1 MANIIKIKRGLSTNI
16 PNVSLEQGE
25 LAITTDTN
33 ELYVGTE
40 AGKEKLTGGGMDA
53 INIVADSSITT
64 EKTGKVDIASIFT
77 GTETKTYT
85 IKGTTN
91 LEQAV
96 IYCGAGTVK
105 NMVSEPQE
113 DLTAPSGAT
122 IIYTNKSGFLMSKYG
137 IYLLV
142 YDEQNS
148 MCFGVPYDQSTLYG
162 FSEHKYEMV
171 PCTITDATPAGTT
184 KGGFTYDEANRV
196 FKAIG
201 EKGKDYKT
209 TLTMTGNAYST
220 HIIVRPNQ
228 QNEHGTVRLE
238 KISNGQSEGY
248 IVTETS
254 GFISEYIT
262 VDLEIGDKLVMTYT
276 GNFNTTSDDNV
287 EISFSY
293 YRGEEQHTTT
303 TLFYINN
310 LLDDIHF
317 QLEANTAAAQKLD
330 WEKEWRS
337 NKTKYI
343 NSTSTDEQYP
353 TAKAVYDYGNT
364 FRKPTIKA
372 GINST
377 VVITNS
383 EQEVSFP
390 IVLYNNTTTSH
401 VFNGNIYV
409 GEAPG
414 YVRLNLNLG
423 GTFFRTST
431 SIGETATITVYVQKE
446 SNNSIAEN
454 IIIRKYT
461 IRSND
466 KRWEINLQDDVIYDT
481 NDHFSVLVVSD
492 DWVSGQIIK
501 LDRGEFSCSILEQNG
516 IPEECLINVKINP
529 DGPVPPDGTYEIY
542 KDKEFSQ
549 LLESG
554 ENTTFTWSYTESMDI
569 GYPVMYLKIL
579 CAITSEAPKFQTG
592 CCATSFVGGGEHA
605 YAIALNAENSAIEFY

>member
-105 NMVSEPQE
+105 NMMSEPQE

-171 PCTITDATPAGTT
+171 PCTITNDTL
-184 KGGFTYDEANRV
+184 GFTYDEAART
-196 FKAIG
+196 FTAIG
-201 EKGKDYKT
+201 GFTKHYKT

-228 QNEHGTVRLE
+228 QNEHGTIKLE
-238 KISNGQSEGY
+238 KISNGQST
-248 IVTETS
+248 IITETS

-262 VDLEIGDKLVMTYT
+262 VDLETGDKVVMTYD
-276 GNFNTTSDDNV
+276 GNLGATSDENV
-287 EISFSY
+287 EIFFSY
-293 YRGEEQHTTT
+293 YQGEEQHTTA

-317 QLEANTAAAQKLD
+317 QLEANAAAAQRLD

-337 NKTKYI
+337 NKVKYI
-343 NSTSTDEQYP
+343 ESTSTDEQYP
-353 TAKAVYDYGNT
+353 TAKAVYE

-377 VVITNS
+377 LSIIAG
-383 EQEVSFP
+383 EQAVSFP
-390 IVLYNNTTTSH
+390 VVLYNNTTTSTLQ
-401 VFNGNIYV
+401 VLNGNIHV

-414 YVRLNLNLG
+414 YARLNLNLG
-423 GTFFRTST
+423 GTFSITS
-431 SIGETATITVYVQKE
+431 SPSASVSETATITVYVQKDFNGI
-446 SNNSIAEN
+446 SEN
-454 IIIRKYT
+454 IIIREYT
-461 IRSND
+461 IRSSD
-466 KRWEINLQDDVIYDT
+466 KRWEINLQDDVIYDE
-481 NDHFSVLVVSD
+481 NDQFTVIIDSD
-492 DWVSGQIIK
+492 KVSGQAIE
-501 LDRGEFSCSILEQNG
+501 LDRGEFSCSILERGGTPN
-516 IPEECLINVKINP
+516 ERLINVKINP
-529 DGPVPPDGTYEIY
+529 DGAVPPDEAYSIY
-542 KDKEFSQ
+542 KNKDFTE
-549 LLESG
+549 LLTSG
-554 ENTTFTWSYTESMDI
+554 TDTTFTWSYTESAGI
-569 GYPVMYLKIL
+569 GYPVMYLKIW
-579 CAITSEAPKFQTG
+579 CALTSPTPKFQTG
-592 CCATSFVGGGEHA
+592 CCATRVGENT

>member
-105 NMVSEPQE
+105 NMMSEPQE

-171 PCTITDATPAGTT
+171 PCTITNDTL
-184 KGGFTYDEANRV
+184 GFTYDEAART
-196 FKAIG
+196 FTAIG
-201 EKGKDYKT
+201 GFTKHYKT

-228 QNEHGTVRLE
+228 QNEHGTIKLE
-238 KISNGQSEGY
+238 KISNGQST
-248 IVTETS
+248 IITETS

-262 VDLEIGDKLVMTYT
+262 VDLETGDKLVMTYD
-276 GNFNTTSDDNV
+276 GNLGATSDENV
-287 EISFSY
+287 EIFFSY
-293 YRGEEQHTTT
+293 YQGEEQHTTA

-317 QLEANTAAAQKLD
+317 QLEANAAAAQRLD

-337 NKTKYI
+337 NKVKYI
-343 NSTSTDEQYP
+343 ESTSTDEQYP
-353 TAKAVYDYGNT
+353 TAKAVYE

-377 VVITNS
+377 LSIIAG
-383 EQEVSFP
+383 EQAVSFP
-390 IVLYNNTTTSH
+390 VVLYNNTTTSTLQ
-401 VFNGNIYV
+401 VLNGNIHV

-414 YVRLNLNLG
+414 YARLNLNLG
-423 GTFFRTST
+423 GTFSRAST
-431 SIGETATITVYVQKE
+431 SIGETATITVYVQKDFNGI
-446 SNNSIAEN
+446 SEN
-454 IIIRKYT
+454 IIIREYT
-461 IRSND
+461 IRSSD
-466 KRWEINLQDDVIYDT
+466 KRWEINLQDDVIYDE
-481 NDHFSVLVVSD
+481 NDQFTVIIDSD
-492 DWVSGQIIK
+492 KVSGQAIE
-501 LDRGEFSCSILEQNG
+501 LDRGEFSCSILERGGTPN
-516 IPEECLINVKINP
+516 ERLINVKINP
-529 DGPVPPDGTYEIY
+529 DGAVPPGEAYSIY
-542 KDKEFSQ
+542 KNKDFTE
-549 LLESG
+549 LLTSG
-554 ENTTFTWSYTESMDI
+554 TDTTFTWSYTESAGI
-569 GYPVMYLKIL
+569 GYPVMYLKIW
-579 CAITSEAPKFQTG
+579 CALTSPTPKFQTG
-592 CCATSFVGGGEHA
+592 CCATHMGENT

>member
-1 MANIIKIKRGLSTNI
+1 MANIIKIKRGLSTDI
-16 PNVSLEQGE
+16 PNASLEQGE

-105 NMVSEPQE
+105 NMMSEPQE

-122 IIYTNKSGFLMSKYG
+122 IIYTNKSGFLMSRYG

-162 FSEHKYEMV
+162 FSEHKYEIV
-171 PCTITDATPAGTT
+171 PCTITNDTL
-184 KGGFTYDEANRV
+184 GFTYDETART
-196 FKAIG
+196 FTAIG
-201 EKGKDYKT
+201 GFTKHYKT
-209 TLTMTGNAYST
+209 TLTMAGNAYST

-228 QNEHGTVRLE
+228 QNEHGTIKLE
-238 KISNGQSEGY
+238 KISNGQST
-248 IVTETS
+248 IITETS

-262 VDLEIGDKLVMTYT
+262 VDLETGDKLVMTYD
-276 GNFNTTSDDNV
+276 GNLGATSDENV
-287 EISFSY
+287 EIFFSY
-293 YRGEEQHTTT
+293 YQGEEQHTTA

-317 QLEANTAAAQKLD
+317 QLEANAAAAQRLD

-337 NKTKYI
+337 NKTKRI
-343 NSTSTDEQYP
+343 DSLSTDEQYP

-364 FRKPTIKA
+364 FRKPTIKT
-372 GINST
+372 GINSNLF
-377 VVITNS
+377 ITNS
-383 EQEVSFP
+383 KQEVSFP
-390 IVLYNNTTTSH
+390 IVLYNNTTTLQ
-401 VFNGNIYV
+401 VLNGNIHV

-414 YVRLNLNLG
+414 YTRLNLNLG
-423 GTFFRTST
+423 GTFSRTST
-431 SIGETATITVYVQKE
+431 SIGETATITVYIQKE
-446 SNNSIAEN
+446 SDNSIAEN
-454 IIIRKYT
+454 IIIREYT
-461 IRSND
+461 IRSSD
-466 KRWEINLQDDVIYDT
+466 KKWEINLQDDVIYNT
-481 NDHFSVLVVSD
+481 NDYFIIQVVSD
-492 DWVSGQIIK
+492 DWVSGQIIE
-501 LDRGEFSCSILEQNG
+501 LNQGEFSCSILEQNG
-516 IPEECLINVKINP
+516 IPDERLINVKINP
-529 DGPVPPDGTYEIY
+529 DGPVPPGDEAYSIY
-542 KDKEFSQ
+542 KNKDFSE

-554 ENTTFTWSYTESMDI
+554 MDTTFTWSYTESTDI
-569 GYPVMYLKIL
+569 GYPVMYLKIW
-579 CAITSEAPKFQTG
+579 CALTSETPKFQTG
-592 CCATSFVGGGEHA
+592 CCATLVGENA

>member
-105 NMVSEPQE
+105 NMMSEPQE

-171 PCTITDATPAGTT
+171 PCTITNDTL
-184 KGGFTYDEANRV
+184 GFTYDEAART
-196 FKAIG
+196 FTAIG
-201 EKGKDYKT
+201 GFTKHYKT

-228 QNEHGTVRLE
+228 QNEHGTIKLE
-238 KISNGQSEGY
+238 KISNGQST
-248 IVTETS
+248 IITETS

-262 VDLEIGDKLVMTYT
+262 VDLETGDKLVMTYD
-276 GNFNTTSDDNV
+276 GNLGATSDENV
-287 EISFSY
+287 EIFFSY
-293 YRGEEQHTTT
+293 YQGEEQHTTA

-317 QLEANTAAAQKLD
+317 QLEANAAAAQRLD

-337 NKTKYI
+337 NKVKYI
-343 NSTSTDEQYP
+343 ESTSTDEQYP
-353 TAKAVYDYGNT
+353 TAKAVYE

-377 VVITNS
+377 LSIIAG
-383 EQEVSFP
+383 EQAVSFP
-390 IVLYNNTTTSH
+390 VVLYNNTTTSTLQ
-401 VFNGNIYV
+401 VLNGNIHV

-414 YVRLNLNLG
+414 YARLNLNLG
-423 GTFFRTST
+423 GTFSITS
-431 SIGETATITVYVQKE
+431 SPSASVSETATITVYVQKDFNGI
-446 SNNSIAEN
+446 SEN
-454 IIIRKYT
+454 IIIREYT
-461 IRSND
+461 IRSSD
-466 KRWEINLQDDVIYDT
+466 KRWEINLQDDVIYDE
-481 NDHFSVLVVSD
+481 NDQFTVIIDSD
-492 DWVSGQIIK
+492 KVSGQAIE
-501 LDRGEFSCSILEQNG
+501 LDRGEFSCSILERGGTPN
-516 IPEECLINVKINP
+516 ERLINVKINP
-529 DGPVPPDGTYEIY
+529 DGAVPPDEAYSIY
-542 KDKEFSQ
+542 KNKDFTE
-549 LLESG
+549 LLTSG
-554 ENTTFTWSYTESMDI
+554 TDTTFTWSYTESAGI
-569 GYPVMYLKIL
+569 GYPVMYLKIW
-579 CAITSEAPKFQTG
+579 CALTSPTPKFQTG
-592 CCATSFVGGGEHA
+592 CCATHMGENT

>member
-105 NMVSEPQE
+105 NMMSEPQE

-171 PCTITDATPAGTT
+171 PCTITNDTL
-184 KGGFTYDEANRV
+184 GFTYDEAART
-196 FKAIG
+196 FTAIG
-201 EKGKDYKT
+201 GFTKHYKT

-228 QNEHGTVRLE
+228 QNEHGTIKLE
-238 KISNGQSEGY
+238 KISNGQST
-248 IVTETS
+248 IITETS

-262 VDLEIGDKLVMTYT
+262 VDLETGDKLVMTYD
-276 GNFNTTSDDNV
+276 GNLGATSDENV
-287 EISFSY
+287 EIFFSY
-293 YRGEEQHTTT
+293 YQGEEQHTTA

-317 QLEANTAAAQKLD
+317 QLEANAAAAQRLD

-337 NKTKYI
+337 NKVKYI
-343 NSTSTDEQYP
+343 ESTSTDEQYP
-353 TAKAVYDYGNT
+353 TAKAVYE

-377 VVITNS
+377 LSIIAG
-383 EQEVSFP
+383 EQAVSFP
-390 IVLYNNTTTSH
+390 VVLYNNTTTSTLQ
-401 VFNGNIYV
+401 VLNGNIHV

-414 YVRLNLNLG
+414 YARLNLNLG
-423 GTFFRTST
+423 GTFSITS
-431 SIGETATITVYVQKE
+431 SPSASVSETATITVYVQKDFNGI
-446 SNNSIAEN
+446 SEN
-454 IIIRKYT
+454 IIIREYT
-461 IRSND
+461 IRSSD
-466 KRWEINLQDDVIYDT
+466 KRWEINLQDDVIYDE
-481 NDHFSVLVVSD
+481 NDQFTVIIDSD
-492 DWVSGQIIK
+492 KVSGQAIE
-501 LDRGEFSCSILEQNG
+501 LDRGEFSCSILERGGTPN
-516 IPEECLINVKINP
+516 ERLINVKINP
-529 DGPVPPDGTYEIY
+529 DGAVPPDEAYSIY
-542 KDKEFSQ
+542 KNKDFTE
-549 LLESG
+549 LLTSG
-554 ENTTFTWSYTESMDI
+554 TDTTFTWSYTESAGI
-569 GYPVMYLKIL
+569 GYPVMYLKIW
-579 CAITSEAPKFQTG
+579 CALTSPTPKFQTG
-592 CCATSFVGGGEHA
+592 CCATRVGENT

>member
-1 MANIIKIKRGLSTNI
+1 MANIIKIKRGLSTDI
-16 PNVSLEQGE
+16 PNATLEQGE

-33 ELYVGTE
+33 DLYVGTE
-40 AGKEKLTGGGMDA
+40 TGKEKLTGGGVDA

-64 EKTGKVDIASIFT
+64 EKTGKVDIASIFI

-91 LEQAV
+91 LEQGV
-96 IYCGAGTVK
+96 IYCGTGTVK
-105 NMVSEPQE
+105 NMMSEPQE

-142 YDEQNS
+142 YDAESS

-162 FSEHKYEMV
+162 FLEHKYEMV
-171 PCTITDATPAGTT
+171 PCTITDATPAGTI

-201 EKGKDYKT
+201 EKRKDYKT

-238 KISNGQSEGY
+238 KISNGQST
-248 IVTETS
+248 IVTETT
-254 GFISEYIT
+254 GFIPEYIT
-262 VDLEIGDKLVMTYT
+262 VDLETGDQLVMTYE
-276 GNFNTTSDDNV
+276 GNFHTTSDDNV
-287 EISFSY
+287 EIFFSY
-293 YRGEEQHTTT
+293 YRGEEEHTTS

-343 NSTSTDEQYP
+343 DSTSTDEQYP

-390 IVLYNNTTTSH
+390 MVLYNNTTTSH
-401 VFNGNIYV
+401 VFNGIIYV

-414 YVRLNLNLG
+414 YARLNLNLG
-423 GTFFRTST
+423 GTFSRTST
-431 SIGETATITVYVQKE
+431 SVSETATITVYVQKG
-446 SNNSIAEN
+446 SNGITEN
-454 IIIRKYT
+454 IIIREYT
-461 IRSND
+461 IRSSD
-466 KRWEINLQDDVIYDT
+466 KRWEINLQDDVMYSETDQ
-481 NDHFSVLVVSD
+481 FAVVIDSD
-492 DWVSGQIIK
+492 KVSGQIIT
-501 LDRGEFSCSILEQNG
+501 LNQGEFSCSILERG
-516 IPEECLINVKINP
+516 GTPDEYLINVKINP

-542 KDKEFSQ
+542 KDKEFSE

-554 ENTTFTWSYTESMDI
+554 ENTTFTWSYTESTGI

-592 CCATSFVGGGEHA
+592 CCATSFVGGGEYA

>member
-1 MANIIKIKRGLSTNI
+1 MANIIKIKRGLSTDI
-16 PNVSLEQGE
+16 PNATLEQGE

-33 ELYVGTE
+33 DLYVGTE
-40 AGKEKLTGGGMDA
+40 TGKEKLTGGGMDA

-105 NMVSEPQE
+105 NMMSEPQE

-142 YDEQNS
+142 YDEPNS

-162 FSEHKYEMV
+162 FLEHKYEMV
-171 PCTITDATPAGTT
+171 PCTITNDTL
-184 KGGFTYDEANRV
+184 GFTYDETTRT
-196 FKAIG
+196 FTAIG
-201 EKGKDYKT
+201 GFLKHYKT

-228 QNEHGTVRLE
+228 QNENGIIKLE
-238 KISNGQSEGY
+238 KISNGQST
-248 IVTETS
+248 IVSETS
-254 GFISEYIT
+254 GFIPEYIT
-262 VDLEIGDKLVMTYT
+262 VDLETGDKLVMTYD
-276 GNFNTTSDDNV
+276 GNIGATSNDNV

-293 YRGEEQHTTT
+293 YRGEEQHTTA

-317 QLEANTAAAQKLD
+317 QLEANAAAAQRLD

-337 NKTKYI
+337 NKVKYI
-343 NSTSTDEQYP
+343 ESTSTDEQYP
-353 TAKAVYDYGNT
+353 TAKAVYE

-377 VVITNS
+377 LSITAG
-383 EQEVSFP
+383 EQVVSFP
-390 IVLYNNTTTSH
+390 VVLYNNTTTSTLQ
-401 VFNGNIYV
+401 VLNGNISV
-409 GEAPG
+409 DEAPG
-414 YVRLNLNLG
+414 YARLNLNLG
-423 GTFFRTST
+423 GTFSITSRP
-431 SIGETATITVYVQKE
+431 SASVSETATITVYVQKDFNGI
-446 SNNSIAEN
+446 SEN
-454 IIIRKYT
+454 IIIREYT
-461 IRSND
+461 IRSSD
-466 KRWEINLQDDVIYDT
+466 KRWEINLQDDVIYDE
-481 NDHFSVLVVSD
+481 NDQFTVIIDSD
-492 DWVSGQIIK
+492 KVSGQAIE
-501 LDRGEFSCSILEQNG
+501 LDQGEFSCSILERG
-516 IPEECLINVKINP
+516 GTPDERLINVKINP
-529 DGPVPPDGTYEIY
+529 DGPVPSDEAYGIY
-542 KDKEFSQ
+542 KNKDFTE
-549 LLESG
+549 LLTSG
-554 ENTTFTWSYTESMDI
+554 TDTTFTWSYAEGDGI
-569 GYPVMYLKIL
+569 GVMYLKIW
-579 CAITSEAPKFQTG
+579 CALTSETPKFQTG
-592 CCATSFVGGGEHA
+592 CCATLVGENE

>member
-1 MANIIKIKRGLSTNI
+1 MANIIKIKRGLSTDI
-16 PNVSLEQGE
+16 PNASLEQGE

-85 IKGTTN
+85 IKGTSN

-105 NMVSEPQE
+105 NMMSEPQE
-113 DLTAPSGAT
+113 GLTAPSGAT

-148 MCFGVPYDQSTLYG
+148 TCFGVPYDQSTLYG

-196 FKAIG
+196 FKVIG

-220 HIIVRPNQ
+220 HIVVRPNQ

-238 KISNGQSEGY
+238 KISNGQST
-248 IVTETS
+248 IIIETF
-254 GFISEYIT
+254 GFIPEYIT
-262 VDLEIGDKLVMTYT
+262 VDLETGDKLVMTYE
-276 GNFNTTSDDNV
+276 GNFDTTSDDNV
-287 EISFSY
+287 EIFFSY
-293 YRGEEQHTTT
+293 YQGEEQHTAV

-337 NKTKYI
+337 NKTKRI
-343 NSTSTDEQYP
+343 DSLSTDEQYP

-377 VVITNS
+377 VFITNS
-383 EQEVSFP
+383 EQVVSFP
-390 IVLYNNTTTSH
+390 VVLYNNTTTLQ
-401 VFNGNIYV
+401 VLNGNIHV

-423 GTFFRTST
+423 GTFSRTST
-431 SIGETATITVYVQKE
+431 SARETATITVCVQKR

-454 IIIRKYT
+454 IIIREYT
-461 IRSND
+461 IRSSD

-481 NDHFSVLVVSD
+481 NDNYSVLVVSD
-492 DWVSGQIIK
+492 DWVNGQHVVE
-501 LDRGEFSCSILEQNG
+501 LDQGEFSCSILERG
-516 IPEECLINVKINP
+516 GTPDECLINVKINP
-529 DGPVPPDGTYEIY
+529 DGAVPPGEVYSIY
-542 KDKEFSQ
+542 KNKDFSE
-549 LLESG
+549 LLTSG
-554 ENTTFTWSYTESMDI
+554 TDTTFTWSYTESAGI
-569 GYPVMYLKIL
+569 GYPVMYLKIW
-579 CAITSEAPKFQTG
+579 CALTSPTPKFQTG
-592 CCATSFVGGGEHA
+592 CCATLVGENT

>member
-85 IKGTTN
+85 IKGTAN

-105 NMVSEPQE
+105 NMMSEPQE

-148 MCFGVPYDQSTLYG
+148 TCFGVPYDQSTLYG

-171 PCTITDATPAGTT
+171 PCTITNDTL
-184 KGGFTYDEANRV
+184 GFTYDETART
-196 FKAIG
+196 FTAIG
-201 EKGKDYKT
+201 GFTKHYKT

-228 QNEHGTVRLE
+228 QNEHGTIKLE
-238 KISNGQSEGY
+238 KISNGQST
-248 IVTETS
+248 IITETS
-254 GFISEYIT
+254 EFIHEYIT
-262 VDLEIGDKLVMTYT
+262 VDLETGDKLVMTYD
-276 GNFNTTSDDNV
+276 GNLGATSDENV
-287 EISFSY
+287 EIFFSY
-293 YRGEEQHTTT
+293 YQGEEQHTTA

-317 QLEANTAAAQKLD
+317 QLEANAAAVQRLD

-353 TAKAVYDYGNT
+353 TAKAVYE

-377 VVITNS
+377 VFITNS

-390 IVLYNNTTTSH
+390 IVLYNNTTTSF
-401 VFNGNIYV
+401 VNNGNIYV

-423 GTFFRTST
+423 GTFSRTST
-431 SIGETATITVYVQKE
+431 SARETATITVYVQKR

-454 IIIRKYT
+454 IIIREYT
-461 IRSND
+461 IRSSD
-466 KRWEINLQDDVIYDT
+466 KRWEINLQDDVIYNT
-481 NDHFSVLVVSD
+481 NDNYSVLVVSD
-492 DWVSGQIIK
+492 DWVNGQHVVE
-501 LDRGEFSCSILEQNG
+501 LDQGEFSCSILERGG
-516 IPEECLINVKINP
+516 IPNERLINVKINP
-529 DGPVPPDGTYEIY
+529 DGPVPPGEVYGIY
-542 KDKEFSQ
+542 KDKDFTE
-549 LLESG
+549 LLTSG
-554 ENTTFTWSYTESMDI
+554 TDTTFTWSYTESTGI
-569 GYPVMYLKIL
+569 GYPVMYLKIW
-579 CAITSEAPKFQTG
+579 CALTSPTPKFQTG
-592 CCATSFVGGGEHA
+592 CCATLVGENK

>member
-105 NMVSEPQE
+105 NMMSEPQE

-171 PCTITDATPAGTT
+171 PCTITNDTL
-184 KGGFTYDEANRV
+184 GFTYDEAART
-196 FKAIG
+196 FTAIG
-201 EKGKDYKT
+201 GFTKHYKT

-228 QNEHGTVRLE
+228 QNEHGTIKLE
-238 KISNGQSEGY
+238 KISNGQST
-248 IVTETS
+248 IITETS

-262 VDLEIGDKLVMTYT
+262 VDLETGDKLVMTYD
-276 GNFNTTSDDNV
+276 GNLGATSDENV
-287 EISFSY
+287 EIFFSY
-293 YRGEEQHTTT
+293 YQGEEQHTTA

-317 QLEANTAAAQKLD
+317 QLEANAAAAQRLD

-337 NKTKYI
+337 NKVKYI
-343 NSTSTDEQYP
+343 ESTSTDEQYP
-353 TAKAVYDYGNT
+353 TAKAVYE

-377 VVITNS
+377 LSIIAG
-383 EQEVSFP
+383 EQAVSFP
-390 IVLYNNTTTSH
+390 VVLYNNTTTSTLQ
-401 VFNGNIYV
+401 VLNGNIHV

-414 YVRLNLNLG
+414 YARLNLNLG
-423 GTFFRTST
+423 GTFSRAST
-431 SIGETATITVYVQKE
+431 SIGETATITVYVQKDFNGI
-446 SNNSIAEN
+446 SEN
-454 IIIRKYT
+454 IIIREYT
-461 IRSND
+461 IRSSD
-466 KRWEINLQDDVIYDT
+466 KRWEINLQDDVIYDE
-481 NDHFSVLVVSD
+481 NDQFTVIIDSD
-492 DWVSGQIIK
+492 KISGQAIE
-501 LDRGEFSCSILEQNG
+501 LDRGEFSCSILERGGTPN
-516 IPEECLINVKINP
+516 ERLINVKINP
-529 DGPVPPDGTYEIY
+529 DGAVPPDEAYSIY
-542 KDKEFSQ
+542 KNKDFTE
-549 LLESG
+549 LLTSG
-554 ENTTFTWSYTESMDI
+554 TDTTFTWSYTESAGI
-569 GYPVMYLKIL
+569 GYPVMYLKIW
-579 CAITSEAPKFQTG
+579 CALTSPTPKFQTG
-592 CCATSFVGGGEHA
+592 CCATHVGENT